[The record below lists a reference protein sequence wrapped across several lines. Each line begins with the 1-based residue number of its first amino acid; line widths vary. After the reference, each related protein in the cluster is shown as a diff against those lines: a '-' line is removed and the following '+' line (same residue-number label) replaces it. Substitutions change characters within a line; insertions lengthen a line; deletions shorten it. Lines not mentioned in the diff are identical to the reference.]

1 MKIQDNA
8 HFTAYALG
16 ELNAEEAAA
25 VHEALT
31 QVPAAAH
38 ELEQIEAVTDA
49 LRHGAPLP
57 HARLTHEQRHAI
69 LHPANLPRRVQPMMP
84 RPPAARPRAT
94 FWPVMG
100 AVLKAA
106 AVVAL
111 MGAAYFAGWSI
122 GPAVTPMTAAS
133 EEPKDTSPVSPPVEE
148 VSAKPEPAM
157 LVQVAPASRVSVAE
171 DSKTKDEEPRT
182 SAPVVPHVSPVSPV
196 AVVAG
201 AAKMEPETIEGGKA
215 VAAKP
220 KPAVMPNMG
229 FSMSTGKG
237 VFASTTK
244 KPEDQYSLHPG
255 LLKPAPPKPKDGAF
269 ASPQPANVKPEAKQP
284 ARANALYI
292 HSWQAEVASS
302 PWNPGHRLLRIVIQL
317 PADQPAVISGE
328 GEFPL
333 RITFDQANVKEF
345 RMLCERHH
353 AATELRTAGTHVIWY
368 EFLPNGTSDSTRER
382 QIASV
387 TLPNV
392 RFTSQTV
399 GPFDGSR
406 LRVIDRGFK
415 LQNARDDFLFEASVV
430 GFGLLMRGAEQT
442 GTLDHEMV
450 LGLAQKS
457 VGTSAERARF
467 VRLVQDAKSLA
478 GL

>member
-1 MKIQDNA
+1 MNIQENP

-16 ELNAEEAAA
+16 ELNAEEASN
-25 VHEALT
+25 VHAALT

-57 HARLTHEQRHAI
+57 HARLTHEQRHAV
-69 LHPANLPRRVQPMMP
+69 LHPANLPRRMQPLLP
-84 RPPAARPRAT
+84 RQPAPRPRAV
-94 FWPVMG
+94 FWPVIG
-100 AVLKAA
+100 TVLKAA

-111 MGAAYFAGWSI
+111 TGAAYYAGWT
-122 GPAVTPMTAAS
+122 V
-133 EEPKDTSPVSPPVEE
+133 SPVVSQVVNLEADKKPVAPQPVQPVEE
-148 VSAKPEPAM
+148 IAAQPMPEATQTQPVIAEAPPIKAH
-157 LVQVAPASRVSVAE
+157 QPQAPAITANTV
-171 DSKTKDEEPRT
+171 TQEEP
-182 SAPVVPHVSPVSPV
+182 VV
-196 AVVAG
+196 
-201 AAKMEPETIEGGKA
+201 

-220 KPAVMPNMG
+220 AKNDPVVVKVSEEVAKPQTTPNMG
-229 FSMSTGKG
+229 FAMFSGRAP
-237 VFASTTK
+237 FASTTK
-244 KPEDQYSLHPG
+244 RTEDQYSLQPA
-255 LLKPAPPKPKDGAF
+255 LLKPAPPKSSKAAAF
-269 ASPQPANVKPEAKQP
+269 ASPQPANIKSEAKPP
-284 ARANALYI
+284 ARPNALYI

-302 PWNPGHRLLRIVIQL
+302 PWNPGHRLLRIVVQL
-317 PADQPAVISGE
+317 PADQTAVISGE

-333 RITFDQANVKEF
+333 RITFDQANVKAF

-353 AATELRTAGTHVIWY
+353 AASELRTAGTHVIWY
-368 EFLPNGTSDSTRER
+368 EFLPNGASDSTRER

-430 GFGLLMRGAEQT
+430 GFGLLMRGAEQI
-442 GTLDHEMV
+442 GDLDHEMV

-457 VGTSAERARF
+457 AGNSTERVRF
-467 VRLVQDAKSLA
+467 VRMVQDAKRLA